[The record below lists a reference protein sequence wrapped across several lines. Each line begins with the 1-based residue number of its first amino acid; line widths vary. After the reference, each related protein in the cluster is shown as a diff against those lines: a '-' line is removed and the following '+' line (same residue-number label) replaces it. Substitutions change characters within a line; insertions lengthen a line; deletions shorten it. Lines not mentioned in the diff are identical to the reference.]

1 MKPSA
6 ETAAVATDD
15 PDENLDDVVDD
26 NPDDT
31 ETEAGAAAETEADAN
46 PETDAADDAVDTE
59 AGESAD
65 AAEDDAPDKPAPRR
79 GRSVLRWVAAAV
91 LVAVLAWAGY
101 EGWVLYQHHQEEV
114 AADQALEAAKSF
126 TLALTTVDPNA
137 IDQNFTD
144 VLDGATG
151 EFKDMYTQASE
162 QLRQALIENKAAAH
176 GTVIDAAVKSATKN
190 KVEVVLFVDQSVSN
204 AAVEGPQ
211 LDRSRIVITM
221 EKVDGRWLAS
231 KLEMP

>member
-6 ETAAVATDD
+6 ETPAVATDD
-15 PDENLDDVVDD
+15 PDENLDDVVDE

-31 ETEAGAAAETEADAN
+31 ETEADAAA
-46 PETDAADDAVDTE
+46 ETDAADEAVDTE
-59 AGESAD
+59 EGESED
-65 AAEDDAPDKPAPRR
+65 AAEDDVPDMPAPRR

-91 LVAVLAWAGY
+91 LVAVLAGAGY
-101 EGWVLYQHHQEEV
+101 EGWVLYQHHQEDV

-176 GTVIDAAVKSATKN
+176 GTVIESAVKSATKN